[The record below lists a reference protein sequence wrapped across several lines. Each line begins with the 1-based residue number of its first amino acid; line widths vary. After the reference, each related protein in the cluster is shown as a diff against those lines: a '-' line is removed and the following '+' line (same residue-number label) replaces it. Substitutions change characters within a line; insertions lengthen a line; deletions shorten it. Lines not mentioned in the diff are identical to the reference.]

1 MNGADFKPD
10 EPHSLDLASCIGASW
25 VFGGHANTLEALITT
40 VRPGGWVIVGEPYW
54 QQEPSGD
61 YLEASGC
68 AREDFGSH
76 SSNRITSYN
85 VCYTKLLRPM
95 PANLTEA

>member
-25 VFGGHANTLEALITT
+25 VFGGHADTLEALISM

-54 QQEPSGD
+54 LQEPSGD
-61 YLEASGC
+61 YLRHPG
-68 AREDFGSH
+68 ARERTSGATPRTQKPESGEDW
-76 SSNRITSYN
+76 SSFTPS
-85 VCYTKLLRPM
+85 
-95 PANLTEA
+95 